1 MSRVGHKPIK
11 IPSGIKVTISG
22 DKVEV
27 EGKKAKLSTAIPP
40 GIRFDLKGDTLTA
53 IRESDEKP
61 YPAYHG
67 LARSLV
73 ANCVQGVAEGFS
85 KDLDLVGIGYKV
97 DAKPHAVTLSLG
109 YSHPIEFPIP
119 PEISVKVEKKSRN
132 IQNYV
137 ATMIVSGADKQLV
150 GQVAADIRSL
160 RKPDVYKGKGIRYAN
175 ERVRTKVGK
184 KGA

>member
-1 MSRVGHKPIK
+1 MSRIGKKPIQV
-11 IPSGIKVTISG
+11 PSGVKVIIRDG
-22 DKVEV
+22 QIEV
-27 EGKKAKLSTAIPP
+27 EGKKAKLSTPIPP
-40 GIRFDLKGDTLTA
+40 GIRFELNGDTLTA
-53 IRESDEKP
+53 IRPSDEKP

-67 LARSLV
+67 LARALA
-73 ANCVQGVAEGFS
+73 ANCVRGVTEGFS

-97 DAKPHAVTLSLG
+97 DAKPKAVTFSLG

-119 PEISVKVEKKSRN
+119 QGIAIKVEKQSRT

-137 ATMIVSGADKQLV
+137 ATITISGSDKQLV

-160 RKPDVYKGKGIRYAN
+160 RRPDAYKGKGLRYAS
-175 ERVRTKVGK
+175 EFVRLKVGK